1 MFGSLVAPRSPSA
14 ASVAALL
21 AIFCVSACAQRAP
34 SGADSPPS
42 PAPPVSVVAPAANVA
57 PEPSIAAV
65 APVAPVTLPAPVAV
79 AARGAAE
86 DAASL
91 PARQQVAR
99 LAWGSGANALGM
111 TMGAEANPTA
121 PMAIAGDSA
130 GRLWILDQ
138 DNERVVRL
146 AAASATFDL
155 RLPVALRW
163 PQDLALVERGAPGGQ
178 SVALVLVLDRLAES
192 VVAALDAHDGSER
205 WRLALRGDGAEAFD
219 PDAAVGPTGLAFG
232 GGVTGIF
239 VHDDGVWAEWGHER
253 VHQLGDLAGVVVR
266 SARVL
271 PGRPARVGD
280 LGLFAMR
287 AGDKVQ
293 ITGRPLEASNA
304 ADLPPSFRAEVG
316 FNLPVYAVRT
326 LDSDPWGRVW
336 IAANTLRESEAG
348 AIMAEGL
355 EVARVGRTGAV
366 EFRDAATLEQG
377 PHEQLRTF
385 AVGAEGSFWHL
396 ARRDDGVVVER
407 WAP

>member
-1 MFGSLVAPRSPSA
+1 MFGTLVAPRSPCA

-21 AIFCVSACAQRAP
+21 AVCCVSACAQR
-34 SGADSPPS
+34 G
-42 PAPPVSVVAPAANVA
+42 PAEGQTLARPAQPVRVVAA
-57 PEPSIAAV
+57 PEPSA
-65 APVAPVTLPAPVAV
+65 APVGRV
-79 AARGAAE
+79 AAQSV
-86 DAASL
+86 ASS
-91 PARQQVAR
+91 PARRQVAR
-99 LAWGSGANALGM
+99 FGWGSGASALGM

-146 AAASATFDL
+146 ARDTATFDV
-155 RLPVALRW
+155 RLPVTLRW
-163 PQDLALVERGAPGGQ
+163 PQDLALVERGEPGAQ
-178 SVALVLVLDRLAES
+178 QVALVLVLDRLANG
-192 VVAALDAHDGSER
+192 VVAALDARDGTER
-205 WRLALRGDGAEAFD
+205 WRLPLRGDGAAAFD
-219 PDAAVGPTGLAFG
+219 PDALPGPTGLAFG

-239 VHDDGVWAEWGHER
+239 VHNRGVWAEWGHQR
-253 VHQLGDLAGVVVR
+253 VHQLGDLAGAVVR

-271 PGRPARVGD
+271 PGRPALVGD

-293 ITGRPLEASNA
+293 ITGRSLKASNA
-304 ADLPPSFRAEVG
+304 AELPPSFRAEVS

-336 IAANTLRESEAG
+336 IAANTLRESETG
-348 AIMAEGL
+348 AIEAEGL

-366 EFRDAATLEQG
+366 EFRGSATLEQG

-396 ARRDDGVVVER
+396 ARRNNGAVVER